1 MSLVRYMIEVPVT
14 IRLRLDSLK
23 IERAV
28 GGMVAT
34 TIRRQLRA
42 GFAPGGARL
51 VTPKDFGKPGS
62 KSKAPL
68 HRTGQLI
75 HSIRYSRSGGYVGPS
90 GVRKEG
96 AKKTEYGKKT
106 LLVRKA
112 TPTDDNVY
120 AERGSRRAVRKRNYA
135 VLAILVRSSLQPS
148 FEVDEPLSRKMSA
161 KAEEAIARQ
170 LQRPGFGLQSE
181 LKRISRG
188 YR

>member
-1 MSLVRYMIEVPVT
+1 MALISYMVEVPVT

-42 GFAPGGARL
+42 GFAPGGKRL
-51 VTPKDFGKPGS
+51 ATPKDHGKPGS
-62 KSKAPL
+62 TSRAPL
-68 HRTGQLI
+68 YRTGQLI
-75 HSIRYSRSGGYVGPS
+75 KSIRYSRSGGYVGPS
-90 GVRKEG
+90 GVRREG
-96 AKKTEYGKKT
+96 AKEAEYGKKT

-120 AERGSRRAVRKRNYA
+120 AERGSRRVVKKRNYA
-135 VLAILVRSSLQPS
+135 VLAILVRSFLQPS
-148 FEVDEPLSRKMSA
+148 FEVDDDLARKMSA

-170 LQRPGFGLQSE
+170 LQRPGFGLQAE